1 VRLEAPLKAP
11 GEKEALMAMDMAI
24 KMPEAPAPGRGREL
38 RELPGAGLA
47 RETYATFLLLA
58 VAGFIIAGYVGLA
71 LFFVGALR

>member
-1 VRLEAPLKAP
+1 
-11 GEKEALMAMDMAI
+11 MAMDMAMDMAM
-24 KMPEAPAPGRGREL
+24 KLPEAPAAGRGFEMREVG
-38 RELPGAGLA
+38 GALG

>member
-1 VRLEAPLKAP
+1 
-11 GEKEALMAMDMAI
+11 MAMDMAM
-24 KMPEAPAPGRGREL
+24 KLPEAPAAGRGFEMREV
-38 RELPGAGLA
+38 AGTLG

>member
-1 VRLEAPLKAP
+1 
-11 GEKEALMAMDMAI
+11 MAMDMAMDMAM
-24 KMPEAPAPGRGREL
+24 KLPEAPAAGRGFEVREVG
-38 RELPGAGLA
+38 GALG

>member
-1 VRLEAPLKAP
+1 
-11 GEKEALMAMDMAI
+11 MAMDMAVEI
-24 KMPEAPAPGRGREL
+24 PERPAAGLGFEI
-38 RELPGAGLA
+38 RELPGAGLG

>member
-1 VRLEAPLKAP
+1 
-11 GEKEALMAMDMAI
+11 MAMDMAVE
-24 KMPEAPAPGRGREL
+24 MPERPAAGLGFEI
-38 RELPGAGLA
+38 RELPGAGLG

>member
-1 VRLEAPLKAP
+1 
-11 GEKEALMAMDMAI
+11 MAMDMAM
-24 KMPEAPAPGRGREL
+24 KLPEAPAAGRGFEMREVG
-38 RELPGAGLA
+38 GALG

>member
-1 VRLEAPLKAP
+1 
-11 GEKEALMAMDMAI
+11 MAMDMAMDMAM
-24 KMPEAPAPGRGREL
+24 KLPETPAAGRGLEMRE
-38 RELPGAGLA
+38 GARALG

>member
-1 VRLEAPLKAP
+1 
-11 GEKEALMAMDMAI
+11 MAMDMAVERQERPSAALGFEI
-24 KMPEAPAPGRGREL
+24 
-38 RELPGAGLA
+38 RELPGAGLG

>member
-1 VRLEAPLKAP
+1 
-11 GEKEALMAMDMAI
+11 MAMDMAMDMAM
-24 KMPEAPAPGRGREL
+24 KLPEAPAAGRGFEMREAA
-38 RELPGAGLA
+38 GALG

>member
-1 VRLEAPLKAP
+1 MSHSEVTASAENLLTAMRFFGTARKS
-11 GEKEALMAMDMAI
+11 GEI
-24 KMPEAPAPGRGREL
+24 
-38 RELPGAGLA
+38 RELPGAGLG

>member
-1 VRLEAPLKAP
+1 
-11 GEKEALMAMDMAI
+11 MAVDMAVER
-24 KMPEAPAPGRGREL
+24 PERPSAALGFEIREF
-38 RELPGAGLA
+38 PGASLG

>member
-1 VRLEAPLKAP
+1 
-11 GEKEALMAMDMAI
+11 MAMDMAM
-24 KMPEAPAPGRGREL
+24 KLPEVPAAGRGFEMREVAA
-38 RELPGAGLA
+38 GALG

>member
-1 VRLEAPLKAP
+1 
-11 GEKEALMAMDMAI
+11 MAMELTEAAAGRGFE
-24 KMPEAPAPGRGREL
+24 MPEVA
-38 RELPGAGLA
+38 GASLG